1 MMKVTIIIV
10 PFLFGGILFA
20 TPDNDMIAFAG
31 YEYNKQASD
40 LKELVG
46 DARKIALKIDLNKLD
61 PSKRDQFHPSIRSVF
76 EENSYFRFTDVSDP
90 KEFDRIKSYGTVA
103 VGGNIRRFI
112 DLRFSFLGME

>member
-1 MMKVTIIIV
+1 MMKVTIMIV

-46 DARKIALKIDLNKLD
+46 EGMLEKSR
-61 PSKRDQFHPSIRSVF
+61 SRSI
-76 EENSYFRFTDVSDP
+76 
-90 KEFDRIKSYGTVA
+90 
-103 VGGNIRRFI
+103 
-112 DLRFSFLGME
+112 

>member
-1 MMKVTIIIV
+1 MIV

-46 DARKIALKIDLNKLD
+46 EGMLEKSR
-61 PSKRDQFHPSIRSVF
+61 SRSI
-76 EENSYFRFTDVSDP
+76 
-90 KEFDRIKSYGTVA
+90 
-103 VGGNIRRFI
+103 
-112 DLRFSFLGME
+112 